1 MTRDMRL
8 RDFGT
13 AYRTTKRVIKEHT
26 FFSFLFE
33 SLCRDGEGFFLSMK
47 KGRQNARQ
55 TTRWL
60 KKQVP

>member
-26 FFSFLFE
+26 FFSFFFGKALAIAV
-33 SLCRDGEGFFLSMK
+33 EGFSISTL
-47 KGRQNARQ
+47 
-55 TTRWL
+55 
-60 KKQVP
+60 